1 VDLEFPFGSVTV
13 VAKFAA
19 GDHVW
24 VRPGAVGSKAMGV
37 PRGGLVPGD
46 GERAAQQH
54 GPGRARAQAQQ
65 RVPASMLD
73 MLMNLL
79 PSSSFRSYMCDKS
92 N

>member
-1 VDLEFPFGSVTV
+1 MFGCGLERW
-13 VAKFAA
+13 A
-19 GDHVW
+19 G
-24 VRPGAVGSKAMGV
+24 KAMGM

-79 PSSSFRSYMCDKS
+79 SSSSFRSYMCDKS